1 MLWLLTLLIVFL
13 VLSLFFGGFHKGS
26 KVGGSGPARPG
37 RDPRGTGPG
46 RPGAGLASAV
56 PADQDTGAAHETG
69 ADPLSLLAALLALTV
84 VSGLVDA
91 VSYLGL
97 GHVFTANMTGNVVVL
112 GFAAAGAPGFS
123 ITATLTSLGVFLAG
137 AVLGGRVASR
147 VPGRERLLT
156 ATMMGEAVAIGAASL
171 VAFLAGTAPGWP
183 RFTVIAI
190 LAIAMGM
197 RNAAVRRIGIR
208 DLTTTVLT
216 QTLTGL
222 AADSRLA
229 GGTDPRAV
237 RRAGAVVA
245 MLAGAACGAVLF
257 LHVGARAAAAGRR
270 RGEHGHRGGVLGR
283 RGTRRPGGAR
293 IGVMSDVPTRHHTTP
308 SPTTSRRPGW
318 S

>member
-1 MLWLLTLLIVFL
+1 M
-13 VLSLFFGGFHKGS
+13 GAKH
-26 KVGGSGPARPG
+26 
-37 RDPRGTGPG
+37 D
-46 RPGAGLASAV
+46 PGAS
-56 PADQDTGAAHETG
+56 HETG
-69 ADPLSLLAALLALTV
+69 ADSVSLLAALLALTV

-97 GHVFTANMTGNVVVL
+97 GHVFTANLTGNVVVL

-137 AVLGGRVASR
+137 AVLGGRVAGR
-147 VPGRERLLT
+147 VRERGRLLT
-156 ATMMGEAVAIGAASL
+156 ATMAFEAVAIGAAAL

-183 RFTVIAI
+183 RLTVIAI
-190 LAIAMGM
+190 LAMAMGM

-229 GGTDPRAV
+229 GGADPRAG

-245 MLAGAACGAVLF
+245 MLAGAACGAALF
-257 LHVGARAAAAGRR
+257 LHVGPALPLLIAAGVSTATAAVFWAGPVRR
-270 RGEHGHRGGVLGR
+270 DPAVRGS
-283 RGTRRPGGAR
+283 A
-293 IGVMSDVPTRHHTTP
+293 S
-308 SPTTSRRPGW
+308 
-318 S
+318 